1 MISRTVPR
9 RALLAVGPAALVS
22 CRQSGRYFGANRPP
36 ARQRL
41 VYANGNEPD
50 TFDPGTYSGGTEMRI
65 INALFDGLTKFHP
78 LTLEPM
84 AGLATHYEVN
94 STSTRF
100 TFYLRG
106 HGSPRGIRFANTD
119 DLPDEFSRGRTAP
132 ADSVPA
138 RWSDGVPITAHDFV
152 YSWRR
157 VADPRTGS
165 ADASY
170 FYLLENGREINRG
183 KRSPEK
189 LGVRAL
195 DDYTLEVNLCAPAG
209 HFLAIQSQRAFFPV
223 PRHAIERGGA
233 WGSVASGAFKLKER
247 RQYERVV
254 LVKNP
259 AYYEA
264 GCVGLDEIVFLP
276 VKQHILVDMYK
287 SGEVDA
293 TDGAYMPSQFI
304 RALRGRRD
312 FHSTS
317 TLERFCYAINVRE
330 RPFNNVLLRYA
341 LNMATNKKEIAG
353 SLDGGQSA
361 ALGYV
366 PPMKGY
372 EAATSLPVVVD
383 GIQFDVLRYDPEAA
397 RAMLSKAGFPG
408 GYDSSGKRLTVT
420 VILDGPATTSQILQQ
435 QWRRNLNVD
444 VKLEPREFNVWIQM
458 LVDVSYRDL
467 AIDPWTAKYPDPA
480 AFLDVYET
488 GSGQNETGWTD
499 PKFDA
504 LLASANNAPNRALRM
519 RRLAECERLLL
530 TAMPLIP
537 IHFAVYSSLVKPY
550 VRGWAWNALNEHNF
564 KYVWIDTN
572 WRPQ

>member
-1 MISRTVPR
+1 MSRPMPR
-9 RALLAVGPAALVS
+9 RILLAAAPAALVA
-22 CRQSGRYFGANRPP
+22 CRQGGPYFGANRPP

-84 AGLATHYEVN
+84 AGLATHYETN
-94 STSTRF
+94 SDSTVF
-100 TFYLRG
+100 TFFLRG
-106 HGSPRGIRFANTD
+106 HRSPRGIRFVTTD
-119 DLPDEFSRGRTAP
+119 DLPEEFSRGRKAP
-132 ADSVPA
+132 PDNIPA
-138 RWSDGVPITAHDFV
+138 RWSDGIAITAHDFV

-157 VADPRTGS
+157 AADPRTGS

-170 FYLLENGREINRG
+170 FYLIENGRDIHRG
-183 KRSPEK
+183 KRQPGE

-195 DDYTLEVNLCAPAG
+195 DDYTLEVNLCAPTY

-223 PRHAIERGGA
+223 PRHGIESGA
-233 WGSVASGAFKLKER
+233 EWGRIVSGAFRLKER
-247 RQYERVV
+247 RSYERVV

-264 GCVGLDEIVFLP
+264 GSVGLDEIVFLP
-276 VKQHILVDMYK
+276 VKHDILVDMYK
-287 SGEVDA
+287 TGDVDA
-293 TDGAYMPSQFI
+293 TDGAYMPSQFVH
-304 RALRGRRD
+304 ALRGRQD
-312 FHSTS
+312 FHSIP
-317 TLERFCYAINVRE
+317 TLERVCYAINVRE
-330 RPFNNVLLRYA
+330 QPFDNVLLRYA
-341 LNMATNKKEIAG
+341 LNMATGKKDIAD
-353 SLDGGQSA
+353 SLNAGQA
-361 ALGYV
+361 PALGCV
-366 PPMKGY
+366 PPIKGY
-372 EAATSLPVVVD
+372 DAVTSLPVDVD
-383 GIQFDVLRYDPEAA
+383 GVQFDVVRYNPEAA

-408 GYDSSGKRLTVT
+408 GYDSNGRRLTVT
-420 VILDGPATTSQILQQ
+420 VIINGPATTSQIVQQ
-435 QWRRNLNVD
+435 QWRRNLNLD
-444 VKLEPREFNVWIQM
+444 VKLEPREFNVWIEM

-480 AFLDVYET
+480 AFLDMYKS

-499 PKFDA
+499 PKYDA
-504 LLASANNAPNRALRM
+504 LLAAANAAPSRVLRM

-537 IHFAVYSSLVKPY
+537 IHSAVYTSLVKPY
-550 VRGWAWNALNEHNF
+550 VRGWEWNALNEHHF
-564 KYVWIDTN
+564 KYTWIDTN

>member
-1 MISRTVPR
+1 MTRPMPR
-9 RALLAVGPAALVS
+9 RTLLAAAPAALVS
-22 CRQSGRYFGANRPP
+22 CRQGGPYFGRTRPP

-84 AGLATHYEVN
+84 AGLATHYEAN
-94 STSTRF
+94 GDSTRF

-106 HGSPRGIRFANTD
+106 HRRPRGIRFANSD
-119 DLPDEFSRGRTAP
+119 ALPEEFLRGRKAP
-132 ADSVPA
+132 PDNLPA
-138 RWSDGVPITAHDFV
+138 RWSDGSAITAHDFV

-157 VADPRTGS
+157 AVDPRTGS

-170 FYLLENGREINRG
+170 FYLIENGRDIHRG
-183 KRSPEK
+183 KREPAE

-195 DDYTLEVNLCAPAG
+195 DDYSLEVNLCAPAS

-223 PRHAIERGGA
+223 PRHAVERGA
-233 WGSVASGAFKLKER
+233 EWGRVVSGAFRLKER
-247 RQYERVV
+247 RSYERVV

-264 GCVGLDEIVFLP
+264 GAVGLDEILFLP
-276 VKQHILVDMYK
+276 VKHDVLVEMYK
-287 SGEVDA
+287 TGDVNA
-293 TDGAYMPSQFI
+293 TDGAYMPSPFVH
-304 RALRGRRD
+304 ALRGRRD
-312 FHSTS
+312 FHSIP
-317 TLERFCYAINVRE
+317 TLERLCYAINVRE
-330 RPFNNVLLRYA
+330 RPFDNLLLRYA
-341 LNMATNKKEIAG
+341 LNMATGKKEIAD
-353 SLDGGQSA
+353 SLDGGQSP
-361 ALGYV
+361 ALGCV

-372 EAATSLPVVVD
+372 DAVTSLPVEVD
-383 GIQFDVLRYDPEAA
+383 GVQFDVLRYDPEAA

-408 GYDSSGKRLTVT
+408 GYDSTGRRLTVT
-420 VILDGPATTSQILQQ
+420 VILDGPPTTSEILQQ
-435 QWRRNLNVD
+435 HWRRNLNLD
-444 VKLEPREFNVWIQM
+444 VKLEPREFNVWIRM
-458 LVDVSYRDL
+458 LVDVTYRDL

-480 AFLDVYET
+480 AFLDMYEI

-499 PKFDA
+499 PKYDA
-504 LLASANNAPNRALRM
+504 LLAAANTAPSHALRM

-537 IHFAVYSSLVKPY
+537 IHFAVYSSLIKPY
-550 VRGWAWNALNEHNF
+550 VRGWAWNALNEHHF
-564 KYVWIDTN
+564 KYTWIDTE
-572 WRPQ
+572 WRIQ